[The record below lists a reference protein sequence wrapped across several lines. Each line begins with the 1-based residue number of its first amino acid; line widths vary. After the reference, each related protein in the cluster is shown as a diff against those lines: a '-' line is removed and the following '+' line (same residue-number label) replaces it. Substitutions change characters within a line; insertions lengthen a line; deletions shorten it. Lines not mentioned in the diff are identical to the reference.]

1 MTWRSLLIRDGGKLS
16 LQRQQ
21 ILIQQNSKNYT
32 VPLEDIAVIVIESPE
47 TLITVPLLSALAK
60 NGITLLTCDEQFLPC
75 GQWLPYSQYHR
86 QLKTLKLQLNASEPQ
101 KKQLWQTIIRQKIR
115 NQAQTAD
122 ETGNDLAAKRLQ
134 AVLSAAKSAGIVDA
148 DAQIS
153 IREGKAVIP
162 VAAANKRKLQGFIHD
177 ESATGRTFYVEP
189 VEVVEINNVLR

>member
-47 TLITVPLLSALAK
+47 TLITAPLLSALAK

-101 KKQLWQTIIRQKIR
+101 KKQLWQAIVRQK
-115 NQAQTAD
+115 
-122 ETGNDLAAKRLQ
+122 
-134 AVLSAAKSAGIVDA
+134 SAIKH
-148 DAQIS
+148 
-153 IREGKAVIP
+153 
-162 VAAANKRKLQGFIHD
+162 KLPMKP
-177 ESATGRTFYVEP
+177 ATTWPPNAYEP
-189 VEVVEINNVLR
+189 WQPR

>member
-86 QLKTLKLQLNASEPQ
+86 QQPRQTLL
-101 KKQLWQTIIRQKIR
+101 
-115 NQAQTAD
+115 
-122 ETGNDLAAKRLQ
+122 
-134 AVLSAAKSAGIVDA
+134 
-148 DAQIS
+148 
-153 IREGKAVIP
+153 
-162 VAAANKRKLQGFIHD
+162 VAAHRRQRRQVARRMRL
-177 ESATGRTFYVEP
+177 TGKQPADQRHQRRPFQP
-189 VEVVEINNVLR
+189 AKHRRMQQ